1 MWPSRRA
8 AQVGVRHEPDLPSG
22 SGYELGLRV
31 DLANRLMRWYTR
43 ANRFL
48 LRCRL
53 GAVLRL
59 WSSLRRKFAITSL
72 ASTARAHGVWM
83 IAHACRV
90 HRSHIR
96 AGADELA
103 YALHIIVL
111 RFGREWALIAAE
123 LTVADP
129 MLGTKA
135 RTGHHGLRP
144 DTSTASQAG

>member
-1 MWPSRRA
+1 M
-8 AQVGVRHEPDLPSG
+8 QVGRSPAFMEFAASQIRDYFAGKHSEGAWSVDDL
-22 SGYELGLRV
+22 
-31 DLANRLMRWYTR
+31 
-43 ANRFL
+43 
-48 LRCRL
+48 
-53 GAVLRL
+53 
-59 WSSLRRKFAITSL
+59 
-72 ASTARAHGVWM
+72 H
-83 IAHACRV
+83 AHACRV

-111 RFGREWALIAAE
+111 RFGREWALIAVE